1 MTNVRDLPKWV
12 KTASKKDLQLL
23 ARKLSGHSGHSARI
37 LRGVPLMIMVSSA
50 QVISVTGVNQKIA
63 DP

>member
-1 MTNVRDLPKWV
+1 LP
-12 KTASKKDLQLL
+12 
-23 ARKLSGHSGHSARI
+23 I
-37 LRGVPLMIMVSSA
+37 LNLFLGLFAVVSDNGFIGKPLGIG

>member
-1 MTNVRDLPKWV
+1 MVSQDTIWAVRLYRAWC
-12 KTASKKDLQLL
+12 AALL
-23 ARKLSGHSGHSARI
+23 L
-37 LRGVPLMIMVSSA
+37 LVMMIMVSSA